1 MSMKMRVTIDSNIL
15 IRACADVSWDH
26 IALLKRVQTRG
37 CGICL
42 DHEDEIMKE
51 YRNKLSGVEAFE
63 KWCRDNLESFE
74 WCNGKLPHRHI
85 GRLTCLGCHEP
96 SDHVFIAVSLNSGR
110 ILFTEDSD
118 MGKGPNGKIPP
129 HDQALEYLEQ
139 ELGLT
144 VCDCGEANQLLE

>member
-1 MSMKMRVTIDSNIL
+1 MQITIDTNIL

-37 CGICL
+37 CGICFDYEGSIL
-42 DHEDEIMKE
+42 KE
-51 YRNKLSGVEAFE
+51 YERNLSDNEAFR
-63 KWCRDNLESFE
+63 KWYQESHGSFY
-74 WCNGKLPHRHI
+74 WYSGKLFKNYIR
-85 GRLTCLGCHEP
+85 RLTCLGCHEP

-118 MGKGPNGKIPP
+118 MGKGPNGRIPP

-144 VCDCGEANQLLE
+144 VCDCGEANQLLK